1 MPTLFLNDPSQLS
14 GIILHRASTSA
25 GCLQVERAFDAL
37 TEKAQAEIMEAA
49 QAQAQQRVDKLLEA
63 VDVGKFLHGEHAQP
77 ALSMLPP
84 CDKPIIPLP
93 LSSIRPG

>member
-14 GIILHRASTSA
+14 GIILHCASTSA

-37 TEKAQAEIMEAA
+37 SEKAQAEIMEAA

-63 VDVGKFLHGEHAQP
+63 VDVGKFLHGELAQP

-84 CDKPIIPLP
+84 CDKPIIPLR